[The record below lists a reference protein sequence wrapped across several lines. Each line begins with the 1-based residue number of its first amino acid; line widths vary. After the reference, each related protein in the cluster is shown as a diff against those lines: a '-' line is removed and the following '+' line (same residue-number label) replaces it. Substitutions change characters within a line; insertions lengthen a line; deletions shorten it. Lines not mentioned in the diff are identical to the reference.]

1 MISWLKPYSMGVVG
15 PFFAIVAIRIKD
27 IFSVLFFKPHLEEKR
42 KKNVTSSLRLI
53 WKQVQHL
60 AG

>member
-42 KKNVTSSLRLI
+42 KKML
-53 WKQVQHL
+53 HL
-60 AG
+60 L

>member
-27 IFSVLFFKPHLEEKR
+27 IFSVVLFFKPHLEEKR
-42 KKNVTSSLRLI
+42 KKML
-53 WKQVQHL
+53 HL
-60 AG
+60 L